1 MDKHKSIHI
10 PLDLPDV
17 RVLEVSKTEQGDWL
31 IRIESTLKG
40 TSCHR
45 CGRQIDRFHGL
56 DQAIQVRHLPIFDQP
71 VWIEFR
77 PKRYRCP
84 YCEGNPTTTQRLS
97 WHELRSPNTKPYEKW
112 LLRLSINS
120 TVVDAARKLDIS
132 YDTVAGVLERWIAAK
147 VNWDEFER
155 LEVVGID
162 EISLK
167 RGHRDYVVLVTTP
180 LEPKGVGVL
189 AVLSD
194 RKKRTVADFFASI
207 PSRLKATIQRV
218 CSDMYEGFV
227 NAAQEQLPGAKIVID
242 RFHVAQAYRDCA
254 DTVRKRELK
263 RLKQELS
270 GNEYEQL
277 KGAMW
282 PFRKSPTNLKDEEQ
296 QLLEQLFT
304 YSPKLKQAYQ
314 RREELT
320 EIFDSAYTKPGAKC
334 AIRAWWKRVR
344 QSGIKEFNSFLGT
357 VETWIDKIANYFL
370 ERLTS
375 GFVEGFNNRA
385 KLLKRQCYGIFNVDR
400 IFQRLTL
407 DINGYERFGF
417 P

>member
-1 MDKHKSIHI
+1 MAKDRSIQI

-45 CGRQIDRFHGL
+45 CGRQIERFHGL
-56 DQAIQVRHLPIFDQP
+56 DEAIRVRHLPIFEQP

-84 YCEGNPTTTQRLS
+84 YCKDNPTTTQRLS

-112 LLRLSINS
+112 LLRMSINS
-120 TVVDAARKLDIS
+120 TVVDAARKLEIS
-132 YDTVAGVLERWIAAK
+132 NDTVTGVLERWIATKA
-147 VNWDEFER
+147 NWDEVER
-155 LEVVGID
+155 LEVVGVD

-167 RGHRDYVVLVTTP
+167 RGHRNYVVLVTTP
-180 LEPKGVGVL
+180 LDPKGVEVL
-189 AVLSD
+189 AVLPD
-194 RKKRTVADFFASI
+194 RKKQTVAHFFASI

-242 RFHVAQAYRDCA
+242 RFHVAQAYRNCA

-270 GNEYEQL
+270 ENEYEQL

-282 PFRKSPTNLKDEEQ
+282 PFRKSPTDLKEEEQ
-296 QLLEQLFT
+296 QLLERLFT

-314 RREELT
+314 LREELT

-334 AIRAWWKRVR
+334 AIRAWCKRVR

-385 KLLKRQCYGIFNVDR
+385 KVLKRQCYGIFNVDR